1 LDSSEE
7 PTKLSPTTQQHS
19 LGMGIQGLTK
29 LLSDETPG
37 AIKEQELKNLTG
49 TMMYFS
55 IDPKLILIIG
65 RRIAIDASMVMYQ
78 FLVAV
83 RSDNGYSSA
92 MLMNEAGEITSH
104 IQGMFNRTIKLIS
117 AGIKPVYVF
126 DGKPPGKVRR

>member
-1 LDSSEE
+1 
-7 PTKLSPTTQQHS
+7 
-19 LGMGIQGLTK
+19 MGIQGLTK

>member
-1 LDSSEE
+1 
-7 PTKLSPTTQQHS
+7 
-19 LGMGIQGLTK
+19 MGIHGLTK

-49 TMMYFS
+49 R
-55 IDPKLILIIG
+55 KV
-65 RRIAIDASMVMYQ
+65 AIDASMVMYQ

-104 IQGMFNRTIKLIS
+104 IQGMFNRTIKLIT
-117 AGIKPVYVF
+117 AGVKPVYVF
-126 DGKPPGKVRR
+126 DGKPPG